1 MSLEID
7 SGMELEKFEAHD
19 RMEKPFHIDVGSHN
33 GVYLFGLA
41 KLFPDTNFIGL
52 EIQENRV
59 QKCLRKIVAIYMLGH

>member
-33 GVYLFGLA
+33 A
-41 KLFPDTNFIGL
+41 FISL
-52 EIQENRV
+52 DWLSYSPIPTSLVWKIEIEFKNV
-59 QKCLRKIVAIYMLGH
+59 CEKWTK